1 MKTIRFKRKYSPLTH
16 ERNKKHLRLK
26 KKYTTCSLAT
36 LRLNN
41 RAYDREHGVCLLDVS
56 MVNKL
61 IWLLEKD
68 RSCNHPVL
76 GDIVRYTDQYG
87 EYFPEAHIKN
97 ISNGICTIREQA
109 GVYVARSGNTDC
121 STYFIDSG
129 GSVAEIPLSSV
140 KFKGREL
147 KDFWTFGSCGACG
160 GGAIYFK
167 AKVNVW
173 EYIHPQPYFEDY
185 TTKHWRKSY
194 VYKDKPEHGT
204 TRYYTERLTFNS
216 RVELEQY
223 IKIVRGKIFKGHW
236 TNQEVLFGY
245 SETYCCITPEE
256 WHGKDLPTF
265 KIEFNG
271 NRIAKYDVD
280 DYKREVTFYYYYE
293 R

>member
-41 RAYDREHGVCLLDVS
+41 RAYDREHGVCSLDVS
-56 MVNKL
+56 KVNKL
-61 IWLLEKD
+61 IWFLEKE
-68 RSCNHPVL
+68 RSRNYPVP
-76 GDIVRYTDQYG
+76 GDTVRYTDQYG
-87 EYFPEAHIKN
+87 NYFPQAHIKN

-121 STYFIDSG
+121 GTYFIDSG

-173 EYIHPQPYFEDY
+173 EYIHPEPYFEDY

-194 VYKDKPEHGT
+194 IYKDKPEYGT

-216 RVELEQY
+216 RAELEQY
-223 IKIVRGKIFKGHW
+223 IKIVRGKIFKGH
-236 TNQEVLFGY
+236 NDKQEVLFSY
-245 SETYCCITPEE
+245 YEIFCSKSPKDWNEL
-256 WHGKDLPTF
+256 DLPTF
-265 KIEFNG
+265 DIDWNG
-271 NRIAKYDVD
+271 RRTAKYHVD
-280 DYKREVTFYYYYE
+280 DTNRTVIFYYHY
-293 R
+293 